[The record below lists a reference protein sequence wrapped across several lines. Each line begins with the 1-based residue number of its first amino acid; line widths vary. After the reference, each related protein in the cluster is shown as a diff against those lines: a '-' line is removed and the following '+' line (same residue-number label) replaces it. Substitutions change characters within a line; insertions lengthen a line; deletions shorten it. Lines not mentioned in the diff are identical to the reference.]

1 MKKSKTNLSILQNQE
16 INYGKLASSF
26 NRKYFLTHPLN
37 IEAWDVASIH
47 TLLVLQKK
55 NCETKQMIKK
65 IWSALIH
72 QAKGKHA
79 PCCIHLDDEE
89 LAGYIANQ
97 GAQPN
102 VDPYTCSEP
111 EAKLLQSQLTN
122 GNLELLNSNRGMFPI
137 LVFINESKQAFT
149 NFKDLSK
156 ALKKR
161 NMAIQVKFQQELDTF
176 ETLKAS
182 RSK

>member
-1 MKKSKTNLSILQNQE
+1 MKIAKTNLSPLKNQE

-26 NRKYFLTHPLN
+26 NRKYFLTYPLN

-47 TLLVLQKK
+47 TLFQLQQK
-55 NCETKQMIKK
+55 NYETKQMIKK

-89 LAGYIANQ
+89 LAGYIANKD
-97 GAQPN
+97 AQPN
-102 VDPYTCSEP
+102 IDPYTCSEP

-122 GNLELLNSNRGMFPI
+122 ENLELLNSNRSMFPI
-137 LVFINESKQAFT
+137 LVFINESQQAFT

-161 NMAIQVKFQQELDTF
+161 NMAIQVKFQEELDAF
-176 ETLKAS
+176 ENLKAS
-182 RSK
+182 SSK